1 MVHRFTFLAALIW
14 SALIAG
20 SALFNLDHLKS
31 TSMSL
36 AYAEAQA
43 ILNKDIT
50 FRRWGTRHGGVYVPV
65 GENQQPIP
73 FMDHVP
79 GRDVTTTDGVKLT
92 LVNPASM
99 LRQMMDA
106 YAEEFGVRGRIVGLK
121 HLNPNNAPDEWETQQ
136 IDDFAADM
144 DSPREVWKETEI
156 DGEPFLRYLR
166 AMHMEPGCNKCHGHL
181 GYELGSVRGAT
192 GVNLP
197 LAPYIQTFE
206 TSAFDLIVTHLLIW
220 AVVLAGI
227 IWIGRKAA
235 LQRENLET
243 TVKERT
249 AELEASRDA
258 AQAGLNAR
266 ETFIANMSHEIRT
279 PMNAIMGYSE
289 VVTHDP
295 LLADDSRRRVSI
307 IHSSAKSLLG
317 ILNDILDLTKIGNS
331 NFTLE
336 NTAFHLKN
344 AIDGLVSTNQYR
356 VQDKGLQFSVD
367 YSDALPVVVEG
378 DPTRL
383 RQVIGNLLDN
393 AIKFTDSGSIHLS
406 VTTGETPDQIVFSI
420 EDTGIGMNADQL
432 NRIFQPFVQA
442 DQSTTRRFGGT
453 GLGTGI
459 SKQIVEMMGG
469 EMWVDSVEGEGSH
482 FQFMIPLP
490 VASSAEN
497 ALFANVEDERFQSTR
512 IFNVLIAEDVETNAD
527 LLEIWLKDQGHTV
540 TWVQNGAEAVER
552 VKQEKFD
559 VVLMDIQMP
568 VMDGL
573 QATQKIRKNESETH
587 AAEPMPII
595 ALTASVM
602 REDIDK
608 CKAVGIDDVISKPVD
623 RNELFRRLEELPAEL
638 GNPIESPQALPDMNP
653 DVGVEA
659 ISRIAD
665 PEAAK
670 DRWGGLGNYTE
681 ALKVF
686 SITHETNPAL
696 LTAYLAETPQE
707 VEKATTLLHGL
718 KGAAGNLLLQ
728 QIYSLSEQLEH
739 SLQNADTQDQPRLLL
754 ELRDAMEE
762 TARLIEAIPSGD
774 GQEQQKE
781 AALNAN
787 DAAVKIRGLLETLL
801 EAADQLSPDLATP
814 VIEDLEKYL
823 APPILK
829 SIKES
834 VSALDFERAKTVI
847 AAEIENLSF
856 PHNPKRLS

>member
-73 FMDHVP
+73 FMGHVP

-181 GYELGSVRGAT
+181 GYEVGSVRGAT

-206 TSAFDLIVTHLLIW
+206 TNAFDLIVTHLLIW
-220 AVVLAGI
+220 TVVLAGI

-235 LQRENLET
+235 LQREVLET

-317 ILNDILDLTKIGNS
+317 ILNDILDLTKIRNS

-336 NTAFHLKN
+336 KTPFHLKN

-356 VQDKGLQFSVD
+356 IQDKGLQFSVD

-383 RQVIGNLLDN
+383 RQVVGNLLDN

-681 ALKVF
+681 ALKAF
-686 SITHETNPAL
+686 SITHETDPAL

>member
-1 MVHRFTFLAALIW
+1 MVHRLTFLTALIW
-14 SALIAG
+14 SALITA
-20 SALFNLDHLKS
+20 SCLFNLQHLED
-31 TSMSL
+31 TSMRL

-79 GRDVTTTDGVKLT
+79 GRDVTTTDGLKLT

-99 LRQMMDA
+99 LRQIMDA
-106 YAEEFGVRGRIVGLK
+106 YAEEFGARGRITGLK
-121 HLNPNNAPDEWETQQ
+121 YLNPNNAPDEWETRQ
-136 IDDFAADM
+136 INQFGADM
-144 DSPREVWKETEI
+144 ESPREVWKETEI

-166 AMHMEPGCNKCHGHL
+166 AMHMEPGCGKCHGHL

-197 LAPYIQTFE
+197 LTPYIQTYE
-206 TSAFDLIVTHLLIW
+206 KGAFDLILTHMLIW
-220 AVVLAGI
+220 AIVLVGI

-235 LQRENLET
+235 LQRETLEK
-243 TVKERT
+243 TVRQRT
-249 AELEASRDA
+249 AELETSRDA

-289 VVTHDP
+289 VLAHDP
-295 LLADDSRRRVSI
+295 QLTDDSRRRVSI

-336 NTAFHLKN
+336 KTPFHLKN
-344 AIDGLVSTNQYR
+344 AIDSLISANRYR
-356 VQDKGLQFSVD
+356 IQDKGLEFSVD
-367 YSDALPVVVEG
+367 YADDLPAVVEG

-393 AIKFTDSGSIHLS
+393 AIKFTDSGSVHLS
-406 VTTGETPDQIVFSI
+406 VTTSEAPDQLVFSI
-420 EDTGIGMNADQL
+420 KDTGIGMSAKQL

-469 EMWVDSVEGEGSH
+469 EIWVESVEGEGSN
-482 FQFMIPLP
+482 FQFMISLP
-490 VASSAEN
+490 VASDTEN
-497 ALFANVEDERFQSTR
+497 ALFARAEDERFQSTR
-512 IFNVLIAEDVETNAD
+512 VFNLLIAEDVETNAD
-527 LLEIWLKDQGHTV
+527 LLQIWLKDQGHTV

-552 VKQEKFD
+552 VQQENFD
-559 VVLMDIQMP
+559 AVLMDIQMP

-573 QATQKIRKNESETH
+573 QATQKIRENESETLS
-587 AAEPMPII
+587 AEPMTII

-623 RNELFRRLEELPAEL
+623 RNELFRRLEELPSDLGDPIGTPAEL
-638 GNPIESPQALPDMNP
+638 TDLNP
-653 DVGVEA
+653 DVATEV

-665 PEAAK
+665 PEAAN
-670 DRWGGLGNYTE
+670 DRWGGLGAYIE
-681 ALKVF
+681 ALKTF
-686 SITHETNPAL
+686 SATHKADPAL
-696 LTAYLAETPQE
+696 LTAYLAKTPQDA
-707 VEKATTLLHGL
+707 EKAATLLHAL
-718 KGAAGNLLLQ
+718 KGVAGNLLLQ
-728 QIYSLSEQLEH
+728 QIYSLSEQLER
-739 SLQNADTQDQPRLLL
+739 SLQHADTQDQQRLLV
-754 ELRDAMEE
+754 ELRDVMEE
-762 TARLIEAIPSGD
+762 TAGVIEAIPTGD
-774 GQEQQKE
+774 TQTQQEH
-781 AALNAN
+781 AVLNAE

-801 EAADQLSPDLATP
+801 DATNQLSPDLATP

-829 SIKES
+829 LIKES
-834 VSALDFERAKTVI
+834 VSAFDFEQAKKVI

-856 PHNPKRLS
+856 PQNPERLS

>member
-73 FMDHVP
+73 FMGHVP

-136 IDDFAADM
+136 IHDFAADM

-317 ILNDILDLTKIGNS
+317 ILNDILDLTKIGSS

-344 AIDGLVSTNQYR
+344 AIDALVSTNQYR
-356 VQDKGLQFSVD
+356 IQDKGLQFSVD

-383 RQVIGNLLDN
+383 RQVVGNLLDN
-393 AIKFTDSGSIHLS
+393 AIKFTDSGSIQLY
-406 VTTGETPDQIVFSI
+406 VTTGEASDQIVFSI
-420 EDTGIGMNADQL
+420 KDTGIGMNAKQL

-469 EMWVDSVEGEGSH
+469 EIWVDSVEGEGSN

-540 TWVQNGAEAVER
+540 TWVKNGAEAVKR

-573 QATQKIRKNESETH
+573 QATQKIRENESETH
-587 AAEPMPII
+587 SAEPMPII

-638 GNPIESPQALPDMNP
+638 GNPIESPQALPDLNP

-670 DRWGGLGNYTE
+670 DRWGGLDAYIEG
-681 ALKVF
+681 LKAF
-686 SITHETNPAL
+686 SATHKADPGL
-696 LTAYLAETPQE
+696 LTAYLAKTPQDA
-707 VEKATTLLHGL
+707 EKATTLLHGL
-718 KGAAGNLLLQ
+718 KGVAGNLLLQ

-739 SLQNADTQDQPRLLL
+739 SLQNADTQDQQRLLV

-762 TARLIEAIPSGD
+762 TASLIETIPSGD
-774 GQEQQKE
+774 GQEQQKQ
-781 AALNAN
+781 AVLNTK

-823 APPILK
+823 APAILK

-834 VSALDFERAKTVI
+834 VSAFDFEQAKKVI

-856 PHNPKRLS
+856 PQNPERLS

>member
-73 FMDHVP
+73 FMGHVP

-136 IDDFAADM
+136 IHDFAADM

-235 LQRENLET
+235 LQREVLEA
-243 TVKERT
+243 TVKQRT

-295 LLADDSRRRVSI
+295 RLADDSRRRVSI
-307 IHSSAKSLLG
+307 IHSSAKGLLG

-336 NTAFHLKN
+336 NTAFHLKH
-344 AIDGLVSTNQYR
+344 AIEGLISTNRYR
-356 VQDKGLQFSVD
+356 IQDKGLQFGVD

-420 EDTGIGMNADQL
+420 KDTGIGMNADQL

-469 EMWVDSVEGEGSH
+469 EMWVDSTEGEGSN
-482 FQFMIPLP
+482 FQFMVPLP
-490 VASSAEN
+490 VASSTEN

-540 TWVQNGAEAVER
+540 TWVQNGAEAVKR

-573 QATQKIRKNESETH
+573 QATQKIRENESETH
-587 AAEPMPII
+587 SAEPMPII

-638 GNPIESPQALPDMNP
+638 GNPIESPQALPDLNP

-681 ALKVF
+681 ALKAF
-686 SITHETNPAL
+686 SITHETDPAL
-696 LTAYLAETPQE
+696 LTAYLAETPQD

-718 KGAAGNLLLQ
+718 KGTAGNLLLQ

-739 SLQNADTQDQPRLLL
+739 SLQNADTQGQPRLLL

-762 TARLIEAIPSGD
+762 TACLIEAIPSGD

-781 AALNAN
+781 TALNAN
-787 DAAVKIRGLLETLL
+787 GAAVKIRGLLETLL

-834 VSALDFERAKTVI
+834 VSAFDFERAKKVI
-847 AAEIENLSF
+847 AAEIEKLSF
-856 PHNPKRLS
+856 PHNSERLS